1 MKIAFAAKAHVYD
14 LVSGRYF
21 GHTDTVELPV
31 FNENLS
37 VMLTLLKEKALP
49 PKVTVKGSTVTAL
62 FSKKYAAAVNIRLF
76 DPAGKEVKHYNKRL
90 AAENGAV
97 IYTVPFAPSDAK
109 GKWLVLLTD
118 VITRKTILVLL
129 TR

>member
-1 MKIAFAAKAHVYD
+1 
-14 LVSGRYF
+14 
-21 GHTDTVELPV
+21 
-31 FNENLS
+31 
-37 VMLTLLKEKALP
+37 MLTLLKEKALP